1 MFLFVLVLLVDL
13 FGVLF
18 AVRIYIWVI
27 YPDVEECNNNNNN
40 NSENN
45 NNNNNN
51 NNKIMIIMIVIVL
64 VIMNLEYK

>member
-40 NSENN
+40 NNSE

>member
-27 YPDVEECNNNNNN
+27 YPDVEECNNNDNS
-40 NSENN
+40 NSE
-45 NNNNNN
+45 NNNN